1 MKEGYIQ
8 KERKGGAKRWVQT
21 MQLKDDPALIAEYR
35 KRHSE
40 GKVWEEIL
48 QGIRACGLY
57 DMEIYILGSTLVM
70 VCEGPVDLNWDEAMA
85 KMASGPRQAEWEDF
99 MSIFQK
105 CERGQKS
112 DEKWQMMERMFHV
125 YETKSSARVTKQ

>member
-1 MKEGYIQ
+1 MKEGYIL

-85 KMASGPRQAEWEDF
+85 KMASGSRQAEWEDF